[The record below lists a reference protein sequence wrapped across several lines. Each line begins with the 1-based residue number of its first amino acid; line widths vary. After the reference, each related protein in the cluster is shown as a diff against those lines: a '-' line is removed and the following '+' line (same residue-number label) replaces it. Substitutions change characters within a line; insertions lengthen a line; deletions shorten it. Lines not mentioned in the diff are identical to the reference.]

1 LPVTIS
7 SLAAIGTHLLFTEF
21 KPMFFIESLKT
32 PTGVSIISYFVL
44 GLVLGA
50 AAIVITKSVYLV
62 EDIFE
67 KLPLHWMWWPALGS
81 IAVGL
86 IGYLVPATLGVGY
99 DNIDSIINEKITG
112 VVLAILFIAK
122 FVSWTISLGSGTSGG
137 TLAPLFTIG
146 GGLSAS
152 IASIA
157 LFLFPNLN
165 IDPKMAA
172 LAGMAAI
179 FAGSS
184 RAIFTSIVF
193 AFETTLQPEAVLPL
207 LACCSASYMVSIL
220 FMKQTIMTEKIA
232 RRGVKV
238 PSEYIA
244 DYLDQLPVKQFAT
257 REVITLKE
265 NDSLQSVREWLSE
278 NNDRIKHHTFPVV
291 DSKNITKGLI
301 TREEIMN
308 FEEDEYTLVKK
319 IIIKPL
325 TVLLEDNSIRE
336 AADLMAESGVY
347 AIPLVNNLDELKLE
361 GILSRNDILKA
372 RKYALTES
380 RDAEKI
386 LKFSYLRLGKFFK
399 FKKDKV

>member
-1 LPVTIS
+1 
-7 SLAAIGTHLLFTEF
+7 
-21 KPMFFIESLKT
+21 
-32 PTGVSIISYFVL
+32 
-44 GLVLGA
+44 
-50 AAIVITKSVYLV
+50 
-62 EDIFE
+62 
-67 KLPLHWMWWPALGS
+67 
-81 IAVGL
+81 
-86 IGYLVPATLGVGY
+86 
-99 DNIDSIINEKITG
+99 
-112 VVLAILFIAK
+112 
-122 FVSWTISLGSGTSGG
+122 
-137 TLAPLFTIG
+137 
-146 GGLSAS
+146 
-152 IASIA
+152 
-157 LFLFPNLN
+157 
-165 IDPKMAA
+165 MAA